1 MSKNSSRIVPLENR
15 GISSSIFSEEL
26 IQKIIKVFQE
36 EDGFLL
42 SREKAIEALDS
53 FADLYL
59 AFADNEVVGRF
70 DVGGSGSGTA
80 PPEPL

>member
-1 MSKNSSRIVPLENR
+1 LPQNSVRIVPLENR

-26 IQKIIKVFQE
+26 IQKIINVFQK
-36 EDGFLL
+36 EDGVLL

-59 AFADNEVVGRF
+59 AFAGNGFAGRF